1 MGFSGR
7 NVDMPKEKLLL
18 IPGPSPVHRRILDA
32 LAAPTVAHTSAEM
45 QADLREACES
55 LKRIVFCEKGEAFIV
70 AGAGT
75 LSMEMAVLNTVS
87 PDGRALIL
95 SQGYFGAR
103 MAEIFRAFGLPHDVV
118 LSEWGRAVLPGELDE
133 RLSAGRYDTVA
144 CTHVDTATGACA
156 PVEEYARAAKARGAL
171 FIVDGVCATGGIAE
185 RMDDW
190 TIDVVLTAAQKCI
203 GAPPGLALCVFSER
217 AMAKRRRMPS
227 IPAYYSD
234 VLRWLPVMR
243 DPARYFSTPC
253 VNEIRAFCEGTRIVL
268 EEGLDA
274 RFRRHWFQARAIRA
288 GLAAL
293 GFTFFTAPQFMASTL
308 SVVAYPDGIDD
319 KAFRAALDERGVVV
333 AGGLAETA
341 GKVFR
346 MGHMGNLTDDDVFFA
361 LDAVEEALGSL
372 GKPFDRGA
380 AVRAAA
386 AVFDAGMKERRT

>member
-1 MGFSGR
+1 MR
-7 NVDMPKEKLLL
+7 KEKLLL

-32 LAAPTVAHTSAEM
+32 LAAPTVAHTSPEM
-45 QADLREACES
+45 QADLREACEN
-55 LKRIVFCEKGEAFIV
+55 LRRIVFCEKGEAFIV

-87 PDGRALIL
+87 PGGRAIIL

-103 MAEIFRAFGLPHDVV
+103 MAEIFRAFGLPHDIVE
-118 LSEWGRAVLPGELDE
+118 SEWGRVVLPGELEE

-217 AMAKRRRMPS
+217 AMARRRAMPS

-234 VLRWLPVMR
+234 VLRWIPVMK
-243 DPARYFSTPC
+243 DPAKYFSTPC

-268 EEGLDA
+268 EEGLEP
-274 RFRRHWFQARAIRA
+274 RFRRHELQARALRA
-288 GLAAL
+288 GLAVL
-293 GFTFFTAPQFMASTL
+293 GFTFFTAPPFLASTL
-308 SVVAYPDGIDD
+308 SVVAYPDGVDD

-333 AGGLAETA
+333 AGGLAQTS

-346 MGHMGNLTDDDVFFA
+346 MGHMGNLTEDDVLFA
-361 LDAVEEALGSL
+361 IEATQGALGSL
-372 GKPFDRGA
+372 GIPLDKGA
-380 AVRAAA
+380 AAKATA
-386 AVFDAGMKERRT
+386 AVLGAGTKEIRT

>member
-1 MGFSGR
+1 
-7 NVDMPKEKLLL
+7 MPKEKLLL
-18 IPGPSPVHRRILDA
+18 IPGPSPVHRRILAA
-32 LAAPTVAHTSAEM
+32 LAAPTVAHTSPEM
-45 QADLREACES
+45 QADLREACAN

-75 LSMEMAVLNTVS
+75 LSMEMAILNTVS

-118 LSEWGRAVLPGELDE
+118 ESEWGRAVLPGELEE
-133 RLSAGRYDTVA
+133 RLSAGRYDTVV

-156 PVEEYARAAKARGAL
+156 PVEEYARAAKVRDAL
-171 FIVDGVCATGGIAE
+171 FIVDGVCATGGIPE

-217 AMAKRRRMPS
+217 AMARRMAMPS

-243 DPARYFSTPC
+243 DPAKYFSTPC
-253 VNEIRAFCEGTRIVL
+253 VNEIRAFCEGTRIIL
-268 EEGLDA
+268 EEGFEA
-274 RFRRHWFQARAIRA
+274 RFRRHGLQARALRA
-288 GLAAL
+288 GLAVL
-293 GFTFFTAPQFMASTL
+293 GFTFFTVPPFMASTL
-308 SVVAYPDGIDD
+308 SVVAYPDGVDD
-319 KAFRAALDERGVVV
+319 KDFRAILDERGVVV
-333 AGGLAETA
+333 AGGLAQTA

-346 MGHMGNLTDDDVFFA
+346 MGHMGNLTGDDVLFA
-361 LDAVEEALGSL
+361 LDAVEGTLESL
-372 GKPFDRGA
+372 GISFDKGT

-386 AVFDAGMKERRT
+386 AVLASGTKEVQT

>member
-1 MGFSGR
+1 MT
-7 NVDMPKEKLLL
+7 KEKLLL
-18 IPGPSPVHRRILDA
+18 IPGPSPVHPRILDA
-32 LAAPTVAHTSAEM
+32 LAAPTVAHTSPEM
-45 QADLREACES
+45 QADLREACEN

-75 LSMEMAVLNTVS
+75 LSMEMAVLNTIS

-103 MAEIFRAFGLPHDVV
+103 MAEIFLAFGLPHDVEG
-118 LSEWGRAVLPGELDE
+118 SEWGRAVLPGELEE
-133 RLSAGRYDTVA
+133 RLSEDLYDTVV
-144 CTHVDTATGACA
+144 CTHVDTSTGAGA
-156 PVEEYARAAKARGAL
+156 PVEEYARVAKARGVL

-217 AMAKRRRMPS
+217 AMAKRRAMAS

-243 DPARYFSTPC
+243 DPAKYFSTPG
-253 VNEIRAFCEGTRIVL
+253 VNEIRAFCEGTRIIL

-274 RFRRHWFQARAIRA
+274 RFGRHELQARAVRA
-288 GLAAL
+288 GLGAL
-293 GFTFFTAPQFMASTL
+293 GFTFYTAPPFMASTL
-308 SVVAYPDGIDD
+308 SVVAYPEGVDD
-319 KAFRAALDERGVVV
+319 KAFRAALDERGVIV
-333 AGGLAETA
+333 AGGLAQTA

-346 MGHMGNLTDDDVFFA
+346 MGHMGNLTREDVLFA
-361 LDAVEEALGSL
+361 LDATEGALGSL
-372 GKPFDRGA
+372 GRPLDWGA
-380 AVRAAA
+380 GVRAAA
-386 AVFDAGMKERRT
+386 AVLDAGTKGTRT